1 MWVLL
6 APSLSQ
12 VPQRALKPERLLWVV
27 QSFHIWNL
35 EVPTSSGLEVAYQSV
50 ISISCPWREAVT
62 SLELR
67 VGQHPCLYCGQSLK
81 AFLQARVKLWVLVGH
96 TQCSRGIDVV
106 SHKRDLVGI
115 NGVHHIP
122 LLRASKT
129 SLNSLSLA
137 SQIFRF
143 FHFFYLQFFLAF
155 IFFAY
160 FPLQSCSSRLHHP
173 QS

>member
-1 MWVLL
+1 MWVRL

-12 VPQRALKPERLLWVV
+12 VPQGALKPERFLWVV

-35 EVPTSSGLEVAYQSV
+35 EVPTSRGLEVPYPSV
-50 ISISCPWREAVT
+50 ISISCPWSKDAT

-67 VGQHPCLYCGQSLK
+67 VGQLPCLCCGQSLK
-81 AFLQARVKLWVLVGH
+81 TFLQARVKPWVLVGH
-96 TQCSRGIDVV
+96 SQCINVV

-115 NGVHHIP
+115 SGVHHIP

-129 SLNSLSLA
+129 SLNSLSPA
-137 SQIFRF
+137 SRIFRF